1 MPTSQDEVIKIK
13 RIIDEYLSYEDAKAI
28 SMRLHHEVG
37 QSSSNDSLKVSLL
50 MLKKLYEG
58 ENDE

>member
-13 RIIDEYLSYEDAKAI
+13 EIIDEYLSYDDAKAI
-28 SMRLHHEVG
+28 AIRLHYEVG
-37 QSSSNDSLKVSLL
+37 QTSGNDSLKISLS

-58 ENDE
+58 ENNE